1 MCRSAL
7 QVQRTVGT
15 TVLSWKL
22 AMNRNRANVTGMQC
36 ERKRSMGDDNGYI
49 GKHVLVGH
57 DEWLDFCTKCNGKS
71 LDFKAEIG

>member
-1 MCRSAL
+1 
-7 QVQRTVGT
+7 
-15 TVLSWKL
+15 
-22 AMNRNRANVTGMQC
+22 MNRNRANVTGMQC